1 MIKGLTAREPVGVV
15 ATIGHKGDR
24 GQPVDTDRFFLV
36 LPTAEKVG
44 STEIR
49 RPHPEFRAFNEADP
63 ERRQM
68 LKGTL
73 VHLAVTECW
82 EYHLKA
88 QVLPGLAAHPSRA
101 PHCTGDGSSARRWD
115 GQQFTPILCPN
126 ELCKYRQGDGAKVC
140 KPFGRVLFR
149 LRWADGVRMPGLLC
163 KLTTQSWHSV
173 AALKGFFDYV
183 TQQAQLLGG
192 PLGIYGVPFGLTLS
206 RKTKSS
212 QGQEGKGV
220 GRAFPVMSAS
230 PDGDLQQFFVARA
243 AALRAST
250 DYQLAA
256 QTPRA
261 ALTDGEQ
268 QAEKYLDAAT
278 IEPPRLPMEG

>member
-73 VHLAVTECW
+73 VHLEVAQCW

-101 PHCTGDGSSARRWD
+101 PHCTGDGTAARRWD
-115 GQQFTPILCPN
+115 GAEFRDIPCPN
-126 ELCKYRQGDGAKVC
+126 ELCQFRQGQGKKACGA
-140 KPFGRVLFR
+140 FGRVLFR
-149 LRWADGVRMPGLLC
+149 LRWADGVRMPQLLC

-173 AALKGFFDYV
+173 AALQGFFGY
-183 TQQAQLLGG
+183 TQAQAALLGG
-192 PLGIYGVPFGLTLS
+192 PLGIYGVPFSITLS
-206 RKTKSS
+206 RKTNAKR
-212 QGQEGKGV
+212 GQ
-220 GRAFPVMSAS
+220 AFPVLSVS
-230 PDGDLQQFFVARA
+230 VDGDLQGFFVQRA
-243 AALRAST
+243 AALRSST

-268 QAEKYLDAAT
+268 QAAQYLDAAT